1 MWLRECSRWSSEP
14 GKQSGCRTATCE
26 PRGARAPSEAPRV
39 HVWACVYVLPSP
51 PPSPRPTPRC
61 HRHSSAHP
69 TFSAEVA
76 SVLAP
81 VVRAGS
87 CCQCPCCVPSIPSR
101 VMICFARLAIWAC
114 TAACPLLFGRPWCQA
129 GLPVK
134 TLWVVQDPCHLG
146 WC

>member
-1 MWLRECSRWSSEP
+1 MVKRVQQMKFWA
-14 GKQSGCRTATCE
+14 KQVVRLSDGHLW
-26 PRGARAPSEAPRV
+26 APRSQGAFEGTPC
-39 HVWACVYVLPSP
+39 ACVGMRVRPPLSSSLTPPHPQVPLPLLC
-51 PPSPRPTPRC
+51 TPHLQCRGC
-61 HRHSSAHP
+61 LS
-69 TFSAEVA
+69 TG
-76 SVLAP
+76 P

-87 CCQCPCCVPSIPSR
+87 CCQCPCCVLSIPSR